1 MNAESPDRDAG
12 HGQDQAKDARHA
24 ARMARKKAL
33 IDAAIAAATDERGL
47 LVVLTG
53 NGKGKST
60 SAFGILLRA
69 WGRGLRVC
77 VVQFIKAE
85 TGQWGEI
92 KAAKKLGIDWFA
104 TGDGFTWTSKD
115 MDETVARARH
125 GWEVAKEKI
134 TSHDYDVIVLDEF
147 TYAMHFGWLGTAD
160 VIDWL
165 KANKPADLHLV
176 ITGRDASQA
185 LIDYADLVTEMRE
198 IKHPFH
204 RGIYAQ
210 RGIEY

>member
-1 MNAESPDRDAG
+1 VNNMSME
-12 HGQDQAKDARHA
+12 
-24 ARMARKKAL
+24 KKKVKK
-33 IDAAIAAATDERGL
+33 GL
-47 LVVLTG
+47 VILNTG

-69 WGRGLRVC
+69 WGRGFRVC

-92 KAAKKLGIDWFA
+92 KAAKKLGIDWFT

-115 MDETVARARH
+115 MEETIARAIH

-134 TSHDYDVIVLDEF
+134 ASHHYDVIILDEF
-147 TYAMHFGWLGTAD
+147 TYALHFSWLDTIQ

-165 KANKPADLHLV
+165 KANKPEDLHLI
-176 ITGRDASQA
+176 ITGRDAPQA

-198 IKHPFH
+198 IKHPFNTQ
-204 RGIYAQ
+204 GIQAQ
-210 RGIEY
+210 PGIEF